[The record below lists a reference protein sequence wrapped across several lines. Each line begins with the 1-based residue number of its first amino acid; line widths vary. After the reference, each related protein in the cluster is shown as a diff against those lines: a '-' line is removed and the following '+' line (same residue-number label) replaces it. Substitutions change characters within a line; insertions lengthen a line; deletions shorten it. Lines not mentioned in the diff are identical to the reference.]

1 MPTGTLPEEGKN
13 LYEEV
18 YQKSLRGSCDGDKEC
33 ASKTAWSAVK
43 GAGWHKGKD
52 GKWTKKSFVSFSL
65 AITKA
70 GLDKASNTMFWNAC
84 ASDTDEDLAGDNMT
98 LELFNDFVHR
108 IETNELAPEQ
118 FRSNYWQGGMPYV
131 SISHYPDLDG
141 DGVPGIVDAVFVDGN
156 KLKAKGRF
164 YDTALGQAAFKSVLS
179 DLYGENKSR
188 EDKVRI
194 SIRFLDWKHI
204 HKSDN
209 FEFVR
214 ENLDEF
220 CPRCLL
226 DIIQGKNL
234 GDRSFH
240 LGQLEHL
247 ALTRVP
253 MNERTNMEVERSMTT
268 RKEDAESIIGEE
280 EAEKLEEKATLI
292 GKSAAVVDKA
302 ETPEPVVEEAKHG
315 KDMEEEDDM
324 EDEEEGK
331 KKKDKKMKEEKS
343 ATSDPLA
350 EIKSQLDDLLSLL
363 APKPETPHILDEP
376 IAKLKADFDGAM
388 DTNLS
393 VDEKLQLLQD
403 SFNELAD
410 VVKSN
415 IQTPKTVEE
424 VTEENKMTLA
434 FSQVL
439 APLQEQIAM
448 LNAQVQQLSKAA
460 PSQEARPSPVPAPRS
475 INPALL
481 QRAEVQA
488 QKGAYK
494 ISEIVQRTT

>member
-1 MPTGTLPEEGKN
+1 MPTGNLPAEGKK

-18 YQKSLRGSCDGDKEC
+18 YQKALKGSCDGDKAC
-33 ASKTAWSAVK
+33 AAGSAWKAVK
-43 GAGWHKGKD
+43 NAGWKKDKD
-52 GKWTKKSFVSFSL
+52 GNWTKKAFVSFSL

-70 GLDKASNTMFWNAC
+70 GLDKASNTMFWTAC
-84 ASDTDEDLAGDNMT
+84 ASDTEEDLAGDNMT

-118 FRSNYWQGGMPYV
+118 FRSNYWQGGMPYI

-240 LGQLEHL
+240 KGQLEHL

-268 RKEDAESIIGEE
+268 RKEDAESIVGEE
-280 EAEKLEEKATLI
+280 EAENLEEKATLV
-292 GKSAAVVDKA
+292 GKSAVVVDKSK
-302 ETPEPVVEEAKHG
+302 TPEPVVEEAKHG
-315 KDMEEEDDM
+315 KDMEEEDM
-324 EDEEEGK
+324 EDEEDGK
-331 KKKDKKMKEEKS
+331 KKKGKMKEEKS
-343 ATSDPLA
+343 ITSDPLA
-350 EIKSQLDDLLSLL
+350 EIKSQLDELRSLLS
-363 APKPETPHILDEP
+363 PKPETPHILDAP
-376 IAKLKADFDGAM
+376 ISKLKADFDGALET
-388 DTNLS
+388 DLS
-393 VDEKLQLLQD
+393 TEEKLQLLQD
-403 SFNELAD
+403 SFNDLAN
-410 VVKSN
+410 VIKSN
-415 IQTPKTVEE
+415 IETPKTVEE
-424 VTEENKMTLA
+424 AAEENKMAQA

-439 APLQEQIAM
+439 APMQEQLA
-448 LNAQVQQLSKAA
+448 LLTAQMQEMSKAA
-460 PSQEARPSPVPAPRS
+460 PATEVRTSPVPAPRS

-481 QRAEVQA
+481 QRAETQA
-488 QKGAYK
+488 QKTAFK
-494 ISEIVQRTT
+494 ISEIVQQTT